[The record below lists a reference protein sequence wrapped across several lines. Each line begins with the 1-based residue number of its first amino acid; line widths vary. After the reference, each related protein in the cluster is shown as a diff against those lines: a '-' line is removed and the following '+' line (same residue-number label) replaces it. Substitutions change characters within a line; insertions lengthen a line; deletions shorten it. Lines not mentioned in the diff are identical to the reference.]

1 MSSSSESHY
10 TQVTPTPNDFQVV
23 VLLGACEASFKASL
37 IEGLTRDTVIW
48 CEHHET
54 LEHSDEL
61 LSERLPD
68 MVVLMADAFTQQGL
82 AEHVDTFCQEVR
94 DRHGRNR
101 PVLVVVSDGSEDD
114 RIRFLTLGADDVMHP
129 DMGEEEMVVRLL
141 VHLRRNLDAIT
152 HEVSG
157 LPTQT
162 FLSRVFYRRLQSA
175 TPQNDLP
182 PWSMMVMSLDHLD
195 VYLDNYGE
203 LATAQVLKT
212 FSAMLARFVMV
223 PDAVCHMEG
232 DQFVVL
238 TQPARAEKIASI
250 LCRQFETVSPNF
262 YSNKDRK
269 QGYMIQVMAQN
280 TTGQHTGSQ
289 ATRHISRRVPLMN
302 LSIGIVGVHGDEG
315 SEPRFQS
322 AFNDAM
328 MMQRIARL
336 TPKSHWHV
344 QRTQLSGGC
353 ADTIDKKQ
361 DDGCS
366 SSTQADAQVMLAGT
380 KSILVVE
387 SDAAMAFLLKSTL
400 ALEGYEVET
409 VCDKELAE
417 HALVTASE
425 EKSKPFDLVILDSVL
440 HGEETGLTL
449 NRLIRDEYPSLPVI
463 SISTLHDRDAVLRAG
478 ADLYLPKP
486 FDVASLFYWVHHV
499 LRGQVR

>member
-1 MSSSSESHY
+1 MSSASESHY
-10 TQVTPTPNDFQVV
+10 TQVTPNDFQVV
-23 VLLGACEASFKASL
+23 LLLGACDTSL
-37 IEGLTRDTVIW
+37 KSSLMEGLTRDTVIW

-54 LEHSDEL
+54 LEHSEEL

-68 MVVLMADAFTQQGL
+68 MVVLMADDFTEKGVADQ
-82 AEHVDTFCQEVR
+82 VDNFCQQVR

-101 PVLVVVSDGSEDD
+101 PVLVVVSDGSEED

-129 DMGEEEMVVRLL
+129 MMGEEEMVVRLL

-162 FLSRVFYRRLQSA
+162 FLSRVFYRRLQSSYIE
-175 TPQNDLP
+175 NELP
-182 PWSMMVMSLDHLD
+182 PWSLMVMSLDHLD

-250 LCRQFETVSPNF
+250 LCRQFENVSPNF

-280 TTGQHTGSQ
+280 TTSQATGSQ
-289 ATRHISRRVPLMN
+289 ATRQISRRVPLMN
-302 LSIGIVGVHGDEG
+302 LSIGIVGGQGDEG
-315 SEPRFQS
+315 SDPRFQS
-322 AFNDAM
+322 SFNDAM
-328 MMQRIARL
+328 TMQRIARL

-344 QRTQLSGGC
+344 QRTQLSGGR
-353 ADTIDKKQ
+353 ADDNKTQ
-361 DDGCS
+361 DDDGS
-366 SSTQADAQVMLAGT
+366 SSTKADAEVMLAGS

-409 VCDKELAE
+409 VCDKALAQE
-417 HALVTASE
+417 ALRTASE
-425 EKSKPFDLVILDSVL
+425 EKLKPFDLVILDSVL
-440 HGEETGLTL
+440 NGQETGLAL
-449 NRLIRDEYPSLPVI
+449 NRLIRKEYASLPVI

-499 LRGQVR
+499 LRGDG